1 MNFILQLIQDI
12 IQFIQKIIG
21 SIKFPKNQRKK
32 RRDENVNISEQD
44 QNNEQDHVE
53 NKNKEDSNID
63 DEIRDEN
70 NVIDISRNKSVD
82 EDIVED
88 HDVDS
93 SYDDGPS
100 QSSTYTH
107 IKFPPSRKFIM
118 ISSLIAIGLIAIAL
132 LIFFL
137 TSMSDIKEIEIKGDN
152 TVTQSEVLDMT
163 NLNKTVKY
171 FDVNS
176 NDIEQKLKSMDEI
189 KTVQVTK
196 QFPNKISIKIKE
208 NSIVGYVLKDELILD
223 INKSK
228 KSSEKNAINK
238 KYIPI
243 LSNGK
248 PLMDEDNHAELN
260 GPLISKF
267 KQQRLTQ
274 LAGQLSRIEP
284 AVLDR
289 ISEVIYKPLN
299 HSNQRIQL
307 YMNDGVEVIG
317 ELKTIGHKMN
327 YYDEIVDTIDDP
339 STGYIDFEVGSVFRQ
354 HEEHNEK
361 QSEEIEESNKSEV
374 VVEINQEI
382 NDEYKQLAKELRKTL
397 EAE

>member
-21 SIKFPKNQRKK
+21 SIKFPKKQRKK
-32 RRDENVNISEQD
+32 RRDENVNIGKQD

-53 NKNKEDSNID
+53 NKNKEDSDID
-63 DEIRDEN
+63 DETRDEN
-70 NVIDISRNKSVD
+70 NVIDISRNKSV
-82 EDIVED
+82 VED
-88 HDVDS
+88 HDDDS
-93 SYDDGPS
+93 SYDDGPN

-107 IKFPPSRKFIM
+107 IKFPPSRKYIM

-137 TSMSDIKEIEIKGDN
+137 TSLSDIKEIEIKGDN

-248 PLMDEDNHAELN
+248 PLMDEDNHAELS

-274 LAGQLSRIEP
+274 LAGQLSKIEP

-354 HEEHNEK
+354 YEEHNEK

-397 EAE
+397 EVE